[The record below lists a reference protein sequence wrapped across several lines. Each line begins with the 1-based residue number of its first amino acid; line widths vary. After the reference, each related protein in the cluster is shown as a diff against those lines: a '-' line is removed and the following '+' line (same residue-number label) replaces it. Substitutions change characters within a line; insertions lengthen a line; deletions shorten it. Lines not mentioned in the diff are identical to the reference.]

1 MNMQRAELLKVNE
14 FKCLESTTQSKGRRE
29 GRCEM
34 EAEMEADDPL
44 WSPMKGTAE
53 RKRLEN
59 CVLCMMS
66 LNHFIIKI
74 RFTRDSFHCL
84 DFMQSKL

>member
-1 MNMQRAELLKVNE
+1 
-14 FKCLESTTQSKGRRE
+14 
-29 GRCEM
+29 
-34 EAEMEADDPL
+34 MEADDPL